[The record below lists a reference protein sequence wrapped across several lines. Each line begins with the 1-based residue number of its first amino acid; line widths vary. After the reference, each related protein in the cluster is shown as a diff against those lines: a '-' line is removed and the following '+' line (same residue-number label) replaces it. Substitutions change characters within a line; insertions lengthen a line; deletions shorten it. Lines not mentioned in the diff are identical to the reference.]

1 MPQATTAA
9 CRGFVLIN
17 VVETA
22 AEPTKGT
29 FTMPSRTLLVLLSA
43 ALFAGCAVPDIYSL
57 PDLARGMA
65 SGSKAAVDAPPVLVV
80 ADGESL
86 PNTCDLQ
93 ILFIYQPDVPAHRVK
108 FSTRNL
114 QGSKVLSTGAGE
126 LELPINSESLFFQ
139 QTADGPAYRG
149 SSSSVA
155 AACDQ
160 VIYEISIECQKGPC
174 PKYQAGQ
181 RSDRGDR
188 AAVTVQLSANF

>member
-1 MPQATTAA
+1 
-9 CRGFVLIN
+9 
-17 VVETA
+17 
-22 AEPTKGT
+22 
-29 FTMPSRTLLVLLSA
+29 MPSRTLLILLSA

-65 SGSKAAVDAPPVLVV
+65 SGSKAAADAPPVLVV

-86 PNTCDLQ
+86 PNSCDLQ
-93 ILFIYQPDVPAHRVK
+93 AWFIYQADVPAHRIR
-108 FSTRNL
+108 FSTRSL
-114 QGSKVLSTGAGE
+114 QGGKVLSTGSGE
-126 LELPINSESLFFQ
+126 LGLPINPESLSFQ
-139 QTADGPAYRG
+139 QTADGPAYRAAT
-149 SSSSVA
+149 SSVA

-160 VIYEISIECQKGPC
+160 VTYEISVECQKGPC